1 MLQWYGLRCV
11 ECCELRTGHS
21 PASIMG
27 LVCLSYIICIAL
39 VRQTLLES
47 NTVGDLSCEFWEARK
62 PVAAICHGVLALSRA
77 ACDEGV
83 SPLTDTVTTTVP
95 QFMESQAY
103 LITR

>member
-1 MLQWYGLRCV
+1 
-11 ECCELRTGHS
+11 
-21 PASIMG
+21 MG
-27 LVCLSYIICIAL
+27 LGCLYSNLCIAP
-39 VRQTLLES
+39 VCARQTLLES